1 MLRLSD
7 PLALPNRQSRAK
19 NTFPDEIL
27 VIFPHDLNILSI
39 DSNIQEGEIGIF
51 AF

>member
-1 MLRLSD
+1 MLRLSN

-19 NTFPDEIL
+19 NTFPDEML
-27 VIFPHDLNILSI
+27 AIFPHDLSIPSI
-39 DSNIQEGEIGIF
+39 DSNIHGGEIGIF